1 MALPPIVAK
10 ITAETSGLTKGL
22 ADANTRLSTF
32 AKVGGAATAAVTVGL
47 VALTKASLENID
59 ALAKQA
65 RSLGLTTAAFQKMSL
80 VANEAGVET
89 GKLSSMLG
97 LMQRNIVELQSGTA
111 KQVETFRALGL
122 SISELQGLTPDEQFA
137 KIAESL
143 DGITD
148 PATKTALAMEVFG
161 RSGREAINMLSGY
174 SDAAANAAEFQQ
186 RFGIAVSQVDSD
198 RIEAAND
205 ALGRVQ
211 MVLGAIGTQLAVALS
226 PAIEAAAIK
235 LLDLAQGF
243 NDLIENLNPV
253 NDMFGNV
260 KGRAEEFLGVDLYSK
275 LITDAQ
281 AFEASKGTIVNYREA
296 ITDAKFKSA
305 DAVAEFDNLSDT
317 LFEIGETD
325 AAAEIGD
332 LAGQLVYAESQFN
345 NGKITAEEFREELQ
359 RVMSKAT
366 DLVAELEK
374 IDGLNTSNAVSA
386 IDAVSSALERAMGF
400 AASLRALLPG
410 GTGGAD
416 DGLGMTEGT
425 PLSGDVSGLMP
436 PSVEGV
442 TSSPRPRGAPALLGE
457 PEGTGGRRG
466 GGGGGG
472 GGGGLQDYLA
482 QRLETLIEG
491 LRTEAEI
498 VAEWYAEQQQTLEDA
513 LAAKMLTE
521 QEYMEY
527 RERLEQEHQD
537 RLSKIREMANSAN
550 LSMVLGAG
558 EEILNAIGQTNKKAL
573 KVAKVFGAAQ
583 ALISAYQGAAEAL
596 KLPFPK
602 NLAAAATV
610 LAKGISF
617 VSAIRGVNESG
628 AGGGGRGGGAGG
640 ASAPQQQNVQTLNF
654 TVQNDPF
661 GFGANIVRQIAA
673 QLNENA
679 RNGGTIRATVAS

>member
-32 AKVGGAATAAVTVGL
+32 AKVGAGAAAAVAAGL

-89 GKLSSMLG
+89 SKLSSMLG
-97 LMQRNIVELQSGTA
+97 LMQRSIVELQSGTA

-137 KIAESL
+137 KIAASL

-174 SDAAANAAEFQQ
+174 SDAAANAAEFQA
-186 RFGIAVSQVDSD
+186 RFGIAVSQDVSD
-198 RIEAAND
+198 KVEKAND
-205 ALGRVQ
+205 AVGRLGMVFEGLGNRLAGVVAGPIEATANGLIKVADALFGTRTQLEEYFGSLEKAKSVLGEDVFAKMIGDPQKIVEAADALDDVSAAADRASGISRNLEQEIRSFAAGLEMIDQVAAADAVKQIADEVKTLRERFESGEITLAEFTEKMGSINSVAQSLVEELGRVNGSD
-211 MVLGAIGTQLAVALS
+211 MSAIIARMGALGSAI
-226 PAIEAAAIK
+226 AAATAEAIK
-235 LLDLAQGF
+235 L
-243 NDLIENLNPV
+243 
-253 NDMFGNV
+253 
-260 KGRAEEFLGVDLYSK
+260 
-275 LITDAQ
+275 
-281 AFEASKGTIVNYREA
+281 AS
-296 ITDAKFKSA
+296 S
-305 DAVAEFDNLSDT
+305 
-317 LFEIGETD
+317 
-325 AAAEIGD
+325 
-332 LAGQLVYAESQFN
+332 
-345 NGKITAEEFREELQ
+345 
-359 RVMSKAT
+359 
-366 DLVAELEK
+366 
-374 IDGLNTSNAVSA
+374 
-386 IDAVSSALERAMGF
+386 
-400 AASLRALLPG
+400 LPG
-410 GTGGAD
+410 GD
-416 DGLGMTEGT
+416 VGMTEGT

-442 TSSPRPRGAPALLGE
+442 TTSPRPRGAPALLGE
-457 PEGTGGRRG
+457 PDSAGGGRRG

-472 GGGGLQDYLA
+472 GGGGLKDQLA

-491 LRTEAEI
+491 LRTEAEV
-498 VAEWYAEQQQTLEDA
+498 VADWYAEQQQTLEDA

-521 QEYMEY
+521 QEYMEA

-537 RLSKIREMANSAN
+537 RLSNIREVANNAN

-661 GFGANIVRQIAA
+661 GFGANIVRQIAT